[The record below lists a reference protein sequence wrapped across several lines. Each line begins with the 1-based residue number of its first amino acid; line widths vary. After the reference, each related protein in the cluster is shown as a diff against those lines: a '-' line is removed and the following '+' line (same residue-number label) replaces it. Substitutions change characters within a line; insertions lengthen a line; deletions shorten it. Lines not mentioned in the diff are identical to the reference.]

1 MQKLQVLVFVLL
13 LGLVGA
19 ERAFIQNEAYEKGT
33 FGLSP
38 NQTFHAADYTPVQW
52 NYVLPPANMTEL
64 QSSTGLVFMAPN
76 GILLILPLPRLNAN
90 LEITGKDVMQR
101 GGAIFNMDGTLVC
114 SAAEYGATTIFQK
127 VTYKDQDHILLWT
140 GKLLGAGYVNP
151 GGLLADIHD
160 TIITPYNTA
169 VMPVYT
175 PTGPIDLTPHNGSSN
190 GPIIACVIQEVDIDT
205 GRELF
210 TWNSLDHVDPAESY
224 LAIGAQ
230 TIEGGW
236 DYLHINSVDKDRE
249 GNYLISGRHTSTIY
263 YVDGKSG
270 EIIWRLGGKRSDF
283 TVGEGASFS
292 WQHHARWLGD
302 GFISVFNN
310 DASPFEVKANSS
322 RGIVLAVDTDSMSV
336 ALVKEVYPFKRML
349 TLGQGSVQVLE
360 NGNYMVGW
368 GQNPYF
374 SEYDSEGNVLYSVH
388 FGIGDVQAYR
398 VFRYNWKGHPKT
410 RPTLGIT
417 YHNTSG
423 IVDVHASWNGATEI
437 HTWELFGAEE
447 STPLNLVSLNVTRK
461 TDFETTISSYAG
473 EVYSYFQ
480 VAARNVDGEYLMYS
494 DVLGVNG
501 TRLRVFGNRSVGAL
515 ALEVDSE

>member
-1 MQKLQVLVFVLL
+1 M
-13 LGLVGA
+13 
-19 ERAFIQNEAYEKGT
+19 ERTSCSA
-33 FGLSP
+33 
-38 NQTFHAADYTPVQW
+38 V
-52 NYVLPPANMTEL
+52 V
-64 QSSTGLVFMAPN
+64 QSSIWMERWCV
-76 GILLILPLPRLNAN
+76 PLPNTVLRQSFKRSHIRTKIISSCGQAN
-90 LEITGKDVMQR
+90 SSALDMVMDIICYEVV
-101 GGAIFNMDGTLVC
+101 ANFST
-114 SAAEYGATTIFQK
+114 
-127 VTYKDQDHILLWT
+127 
-140 GKLLGAGYVNP
+140 VNP

-302 GFISVFNN
+302 GFISSERNPSVFNN